1 MATASSA
8 QQNNDWL
15 KGQQQY
21 WDNWFEQQR
30 EFFGNV
36 GAKAPSGFQG
46 ADFQG
51 PQAQWAELLK
61 TWQSAVSGNE
71 HAAPDMQA
79 FQQYFTKAGEAYL
92 GMMQQFYQ
100 GTGQAKPLDQM
111 TNEWTDNL
119 KKFFSGAGQAG
130 NMGAGKDPFAAI
142 DPLNFFASI
151 PGIGYTREKQEQLN
165 HLYQQWSEY
174 EAKARD
180 YTASMSKVG
189 LEAVQKFQEYVANP
203 PKDAAPLTSLKEVYT
218 KWVDICE
225 GIYAD
230 YAMTPEY
237 TKLYGEVVNALMAFK
252 KQQNKIVDEAMDQ
265 LNLPT
270 RAEVDSLHQRM
281 HALRREVLAL
291 KAALKPEKAARP
303 VVKPAVVKP
312 ATVKSVKVKP
322 AKKGKKK

>member
-1 MATASSA
+1 MATTSSA

-15 KGQQQY
+15 NSQQQY
-21 WDNWFEQQR
+21 WDGWFEQQR
-30 EFFGNV
+30 KFFGNV
-36 GAKAPSGFQG
+36 GGAAPST
-46 ADFQG
+46 G

-61 TWQSAVSGNE
+61 TWQGAVSGTEQPTANT
-71 HAAPDMQA
+71 AA
-79 FQQYFTKAGEAYL
+79 FQQYFTKAGETYL
-92 GMMQQFYQ
+92 NMMQQFYQ

-111 TNEWTDNL
+111 TKEWTDNL
-119 KKFFSGAGQAG
+119 QRFFSGAAQTGNMGAG

-165 HLYQQWSEY
+165 HLYQQWQDY
-174 EAKARD
+174 EAKSRD

-203 PKDAAPLTSLKEVYT
+203 PQDAAPLTSLKEVYT

-225 GIYAD
+225 GIYAK

-252 KQQNKIVDEAMDQ
+252 KQQNKIIDEAMDQ
-265 LNLPT
+265 FNLPT

-281 HALRREVLAL
+281 HDLRREVMAL
-291 KAALKPEKAARP
+291 KAALKPAKTASAKAASKP
-303 VVKPAVVKP
+303 DVKPTA
-312 ATVKSVKVKP
+312 KP